1 MKTGGRG
8 IFFALALFAHFA
20 LVLLSGCGR
29 YAFGPGSE
37 TPFTTLYVE
46 AVTNDSL
53 APQAAPLASAALREA
68 FLRDGRVKLARSP
81 AGAEATLSLRLTN
94 YHRRAASYRRE
105 DTARANAFE
114 ITLEGEA
121 TLSNNGPGG
130 GSLFEGRP
138 VRGVARL
145 AWDDSTTSPDGRQ
158 PLAAAIRS
166 LSRETVSMALDAW

>member
-1 MKTGGRG
+1 MKISGRG
-8 IFFALALFAHFA
+8 IFFASTLFASIVV
-20 LVLLSGCGR
+20 VLFSGCGR
-29 YAFGPGSE
+29 YALGPGRE

-68 FLRDGRVKLARSP
+68 FLRDGRVKLANSP
-81 AGAEATLSLRLTN
+81 AGADATLSLRLTN
-94 YHRRAASYRRE
+94 YHRRAASYRSE
-105 DTARANAFE
+105 DTARANTFE

-121 TLSNNGPGG
+121 TLSSNRLGG
-130 GSLFEGRP
+130 ESLFEGRS
-138 VRGVARL
+138 VRGAARL
-145 AWDDSTTSPDGRQ
+145 TWDDPTTSPNGRQ